1 MKTRP
6 TVSKTELSV
15 STRHLF
21 GRLNEE
27 SQDLEAAIDHH
38 WDIYGTFPERVLV
51 DKIYRTMANR
61 AYCKE
66 RDIEM
71 PGSKPGRPP
80 KHLDPAKKKAM
91 IEAENRCG
99 AIERRISHLK
109 FQDGLSLVRAKR
121 IESIAVTIDF
131 ALVDANLD
139 LLLDLLGDPFL
150 ICVRDGRQ
158 TINVLYQMMG
168 SEAKLAG

>member
-1 MKTRP
+1 M
-6 TVSKTELSV
+6 
-15 STRHLF
+15 
-21 GRLNEE
+21 
-27 SQDLEAAIDHH
+27 
-38 WDIYGTFPERVLV
+38 

-61 AYCKE
+61 AYFKE

-91 IEAENRCG
+91 IEAENRRG

-109 FQDGLSLVRAKR
+109 FQEGLNLVKAKR

-139 LLLDLLGDPFL
+139 LLLDLLGVPIL
-150 ICVRDGRQ
+150 ICVRDGRK
-158 TINVLYQMMG
+158 TINILYQVMG
-168 SEAKLAG
+168 SEVKMAS